1 MIFENLNKIKKKKF
15 FAIIVGSGPA
25 GISTALKLEKNGFDS
40 LILESGSADYNF
52 NSQKY
57 LDGDV
62 IGDNYSDLKISRLK
76 QFGGS
81 SGHWG
86 GNCNTLKEKDF
97 SDWPIKKGDLDI
109 YEREASKIL
118 NIKEKFYNKKFSENL
133 NYFNTEY
140 SNVKFYEKYF
150 EYIKRSKKI
159 SLSLDTTFHSLE
171 GSNGNVTNLIC
182 FKEKFYKLKSKH
194 VVLSC
199 GGIENSR
206 SLLLAKKKNP
216 GLFKYEL
223 PIGKYYMDHPKHDI
237 GNGIIIYKKLKNFL
251 LNQNVYNFPTLECR
265 NIQLSLSNDIPLKK
279 KILNSGLTIKL
290 KRTTPYTNLIR
301 QASCVAPKFIQNIYS
316 SFKEKDVYEFYLSII
331 QEQFPYRDN
340 RIELGPKLD
349 PQNLQLPLIYWKRT
363 SLLKKSA
370 QTMIN
375 EFSDILINENIGR
388 LSINDNILND
398 SNYDLTLGNHQ
409 LGGTRIGKDIND
421 SVVDKNLLVFGFK
434 NLYINGS
441 SVFRTGGFAHPTFTI
456 VQLATRLGEHLTK
469 V

>member
-1 MIFENLNKIKKKKF
+1 MIF
-15 FAIIVGSGPA
+15 
-25 GISTALKLEKNGFDS
+25 
-40 LILESGSADYNF
+40 
-52 NSQKY
+52 
-57 LDGDV
+57 
-62 IGDNYSDLKISRLK
+62 R
-76 QFGGS
+76 
-81 SGHWG
+81 
-86 GNCNTLKEKDF
+86 
-97 SDWPIKKGDLDI
+97 
-109 YEREASKIL
+109 
-118 NIKEKFYNKKFSENL
+118 
-133 NYFNTEY
+133 
-140 SNVKFYEKYF
+140 
-150 EYIKRSKKI
+150 
-159 SLSLDTTFHSLE
+159 
-171 GSNGNVTNLIC
+171 
-182 FKEKFYKLKSKH
+182 
-194 VVLSC
+194 
-199 GGIENSR
+199 
-206 SLLLAKKKNP
+206 
-216 GLFKYEL
+216 
-223 PIGKYYMDHPKHDI
+223 
-237 GNGIIIYKKLKNFL
+237 
-251 LNQNVYNFPTLECR
+251 
-265 NIQLSLSNDIPLKK
+265 LKK

-398 SNYDLTLGNHQ
+398 SNYDLTLGHHQ

>member
-62 IGDNYSDLKISRLK
+62 IGDKYSDLKISRLK

-118 NIKEKFYNKKFSENL
+118 NIKENFYNKKFSENL

-223 PIGKYYMDHPKHDI
+223 PIGKYYMDHPKHNV
-237 GNGIIIYKKLKNFL
+237 GNGIIVYKKLKNFL
-251 LNQNVYNFPTLECR
+251 QNQNVYNFPTLECR

-290 KRTTPYTNLIR
+290 KRTTPFTNLIR

-388 LSINDNILND
+388 LSINDYILND